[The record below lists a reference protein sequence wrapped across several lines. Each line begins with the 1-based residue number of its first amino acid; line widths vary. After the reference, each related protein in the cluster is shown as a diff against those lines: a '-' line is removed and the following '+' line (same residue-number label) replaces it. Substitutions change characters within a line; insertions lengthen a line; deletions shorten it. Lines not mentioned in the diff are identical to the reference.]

1 MPARWWQANI
11 AAVAARK
18 GEGTTIYSPSK
29 YPAAAQLA
37 DYSAVNVGGHDV
49 RVLKRATFSLPPI
62 SAEEEEKERS
72 AVEDS
77 SLFEYSAN
85 GAPSTA
91 VNTALE
97 GLGKV
102 PAHLASASSLLLF
115 NSTQNPYKKYS
126 ALDTMVGD
134 AAKEEVKEDEGPSAA
149 APTSVQTG
157 EAYEGVGSS
166 DISYQPGKAPLAQ
179 FNLAP
184 TLNLPGAPVAN
195 NIAFSEE
202 VSQVRA
208 PTPHRNESQIGTGR
222 DPSLVAARPRQCS
235 LECCLVSDR
244 YLQRCGACAEAT
256 CVCVAWCPADCSV
269 GDDARQP
276 GSAPAP

>member
-1 MPARWWQANI
+1 MRRRCGSPPRPLPSRRPPTLPPRLQAKI

-18 GEGTTIYSPSK
+18 GEGTTVYSPAK
-29 YPAAAQLA
+29 YPAANTLA
-37 DYSAVNVGGHDV
+37 DYGAVNVGGHEV

-72 AVEDS
+72 TAEDS

-85 GAPSTA
+85 ATA
-91 VNTALE
+91 TNVDTVSPPTRAATCCRAATHRESAETAACRQSLE

-126 ALDTMVGD
+126 ALDTMVG
-134 AAKEEVKEDEGPSAA
+134 AAEEAQEDEDEGPTHA
-149 APTSVQTG
+149 APKSVMTG
-157 EAYEGVGSS
+157 ETYEGMGSS

-184 TLNLPGAPVAN
+184 SLNLPGAPVAN

-202 VSQVRA
+202 VSQVRG
-208 PTPHRNESQIGTGR
+208 TPKPGKES
-222 DPSLVAARPRQCS
+222 CS
-235 LECCLVSDR
+235 AGVQTR
-244 YLQRCGACAEAT
+244 
-256 CVCVAWCPADCSV
+256 
-269 GDDARQP
+269 
-276 GSAPAP
+276 

>member
-1 MPARWWQANI
+1 M
-11 AAVAARK
+11 
-18 GEGTTIYSPSK
+18 
-29 YPAAAQLA
+29 
-37 DYSAVNVGGHDV
+37 GGQDV

-72 AVEDS
+72 TVEDS

-85 GAPSTA
+85 AAPSTV

-115 NSTQNPYKKYS
+115 NSTQNPYRKYS
-126 ALDTMVGD
+126 ALDTMAGV
-134 AAKEEVKEDEGPSAA
+134 AAQEEVKEDEGPSAA
-149 APTSVQTG
+149 APKSVATG

-166 DISYQPGKAPLAQ
+166 DISYQPGKAPLAK

-195 NIAFSEE
+195 NIMFSEE
-202 VSQVRA
+202 VNQVRS
-208 PTPHRNESQIGTGR
+208 N
-222 DPSLVAARPRQCS
+222 AARTHVSQQAQVPVRCATARAR
-235 LECCLVSDR
+235 LTCCVIH
-244 YLQRCGACAEAT
+244 
-256 CVCVAWCPADCSV
+256 VA
-269 GDDARQP
+269 
-276 GSAPAP
+276 